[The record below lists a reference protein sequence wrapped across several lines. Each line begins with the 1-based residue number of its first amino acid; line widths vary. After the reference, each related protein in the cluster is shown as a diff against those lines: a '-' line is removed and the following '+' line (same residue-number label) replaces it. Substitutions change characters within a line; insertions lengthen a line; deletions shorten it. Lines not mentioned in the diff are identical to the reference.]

1 MAKHSFLLLLVCF
14 GGCSR
19 ALVQVKREPRSH
31 DTSRIAWAKLMARA
45 GRSFRS
51 SARGSRVAHQPEDRC
66 GGAIDRAILRPPQGV
81 TNDRSRRGALGNR
94 TPSEFARPV
103 AGHAQLPAMH
113 DCQLG
118 WYHVGGGVNPQE
130 SRFRSGLV

>member
-66 GGAIDRAILRPPQGV
+66 GGAIDRTIL
-81 TNDRSRRGALGNR
+81 DRKTVAEVPLAGLSFPLTACQQARIGHVRVRG
-94 TPSEFARPV
+94 
-103 AGHAQLPAMH
+103 
-113 DCQLG
+113 
-118 WYHVGGGVNPQE
+118 
-130 SRFRSGLV
+130 